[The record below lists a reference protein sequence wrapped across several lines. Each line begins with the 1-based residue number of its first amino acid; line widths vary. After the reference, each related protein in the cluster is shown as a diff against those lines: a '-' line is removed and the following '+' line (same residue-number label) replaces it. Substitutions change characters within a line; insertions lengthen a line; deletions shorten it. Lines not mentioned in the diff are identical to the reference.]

1 MQSRVARLARGWMA
15 GSFATGVA
23 ALGHGLA
30 DGAAPSGFAI
40 VSGLVFA
47 GLLGTVV
54 AGRRPSLPR
63 LAVTVG
69 GAQLA
74 FHLVFSWLTPGTST
88 AGDHHSAGALLAP
101 AVAHHGTD
109 PAMWAAHALAAV
121 ATLVFLVR
129 AERALWNLLVD
140 ALEAATVARTPA
152 IAALPRVGRAMPGA
166 GARHPIAAVFLS
178 AFSLRGPPALLGA

>member
-1 MQSRVARLARGWMA
+1 MA

-30 DGAAPSGFAI
+30 DGVAPSVLAV
-40 VSGLVFA
+40 VSGLIFA
-47 GLLGTVV
+47 GLLGTLL

-74 FHLVFSWLTPGTST
+74 FHVVFSWLTPGTST
-88 AGDHHSAGALLAP
+88 AGDHHSAGVLLAP
-101 AVAHHGTD
+101 ASAHHGTD

-121 ATLVFLVR
+121 ATLAFLVR

-140 ALEAATVARTPA
+140 ALEAVTVARTPA
-152 IAALPRVGRAMPGA
+152 IAARPRVGRAVPGA
-166 GARHPIAAVFLS
+166 ESRHPLVPDFLS
-178 AFSLRGPPALLGA
+178 AFSLRGPPARLGA